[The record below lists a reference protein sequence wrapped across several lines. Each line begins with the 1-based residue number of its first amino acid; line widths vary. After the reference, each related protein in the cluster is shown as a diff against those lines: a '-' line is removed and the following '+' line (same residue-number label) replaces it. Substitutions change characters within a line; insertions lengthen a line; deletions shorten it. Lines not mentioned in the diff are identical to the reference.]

1 MVCCG
6 YLVVLSAVV
15 HYVVGISLESI
26 RCFSSLEATSV
37 RVLTVARIVE
47 LQLPLEA
54 PLNNLA
60 VIAKVAESSC
70 LVAQHTHFIEQ
81 GNDSLPKL
89 PSSPSCRQLQS

>member
-1 MVCCG
+1 MLLFTG
-6 YLVVLSAVV
+6 RHFSQ
-15 HYVVGISLESI
+15 SI
-26 RCFSSLEATSV
+26 
-37 RVLTVARIVE
+37 VALIVE

-54 PLNNLA
+54 PLNNLV